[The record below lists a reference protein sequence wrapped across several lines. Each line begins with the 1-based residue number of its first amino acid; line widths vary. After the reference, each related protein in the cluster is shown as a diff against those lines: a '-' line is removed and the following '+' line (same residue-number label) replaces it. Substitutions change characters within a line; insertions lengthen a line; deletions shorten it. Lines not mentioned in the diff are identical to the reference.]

1 MYSVHRVKS
10 NSVGSI
16 NDNNNVLVKFWG
28 GMREDNKIKYIKCNI
43 CGFQKEDTGYYI
55 KTHNYQSYLAIEE
68 HVKTEHKEAFDDG
81 VLEWR
86 DGFIKWKNRLN

>member
-43 CGFQKEDTGYYI
+43 CGFQKEDTGYI
-55 KTHNYQSYLAIEE
+55 DE
-68 HVKTEHKEAFDDG
+68 
-81 VLEWR
+81 
-86 DGFIKWKNRLN
+86 